1 MTGNLLRP
9 VSIGGVGLKNNL
21 ALAPMA
27 GITNAAFR
35 ILAAGGGAGLVVTE
49 MVSAESLKYG
59 NKRSFKMLELLP
71 GEHPAAIQVFGADPS
86 SMALAA
92 QAAERAG
99 ADIVDINAGCPV
111 KKVLRSGAGA
121 ALMKTPLLL
130 ADIVSRMVKSV
141 KVPVTVKFR
150 IGLAA
155 GENLGPLLARVC
167 EEAGAAAI
175 TLHGRPASQFHTGP
189 VDLEA
194 MAETAAAVK
203 IPVFGNGGV
212 ENAAGARAVLE
223 AGCSGVAVGRAAVFN
238 PAVFAEIAA
247 GLSGDKAEPVTSS
260 ARMKLFLRFLELN
273 AGIYGEEHG
282 LARARKLVGYWLKG
296 VPGAS
301 GARGAFM
308 RLKTLKEAEALLIQ
322 YIEQPGCP
330 RPQSGFRA
338 GPWPAA

>member
-1 MTGNLLRP
+1 MLRP
-9 VSIGGVGLKNNL
+9 LRVGALALRNNL

-35 ILAAGGGAGLVVTE
+35 ILAAEGGAGLVVTE

-59 NKRSFKMLELLP
+59 NKKSFRMLELAP
-71 GEHPAAIQVFGADPS
+71 GERPAAIQLFGADPA

-99 ADIVDINAGCPV
+99 ADIVDVNAGCPV
-111 KKVLRSGAGA
+111 RKVTRSGAGS
-121 ALMKTPLLL
+121 ALMGTPALLG
-130 ADIVSRMVKSV
+130 DIISRMVKSV

-150 IGLAA
+150 TGLSA
-155 GENLGPLLARVC
+155 GENLAPLLARVS

-189 VDLEA
+189 VDLDS
-194 MAETAAAVK
+194 MAAATAAVK

-212 ENAAGARAVLE
+212 GNALQAKAMLE
-223 AGCSGVAVGRAAVFN
+223 AGCAGVAVGRAAVYN
-238 PAVFAEIAA
+238 PAVFSEIAA
-247 GLSGDKAEPVTSS
+247 GLSGGEVRPPSDAV
-260 ARMKLFLRFLELN
+260 RVRLFLRYLELN

-296 VPGAS
+296 LPGAA
-301 GARGAFM
+301 GVRGAFM
-308 RLKTLKEAEALLIQ
+308 KLKTLKEAEELLIQ
-322 YIEQPGCP
+322 YTK
-330 RPQSGFRA
+330 
-338 GPWPAA
+338 

>member
-1 MTGNLLRP
+1 MKPDLSLHP
-9 VSIGGVGLKNNL
+9 VAIGPLALKNNL

-35 ILAAGGGAGLVVTE
+35 VLCAEGGAGLVVTE

-71 GEHPAAIQVFGADPS
+71 GEHPAAIQLFSADPAC
-86 SMALAA
+86 MALAA

-99 ADIVDINAGCPV
+99 ADAVDVNAGCPV
-111 KKVLRSGAGA
+111 RKVLRSGAGA

-130 ADIVSRMVKSV
+130 AGIISAMVKSV

-150 IGLAA
+150 VGLEA
-155 GENLGPLLARVC
+155 GENLGPGLARVC
-167 EEAGAAAI
+167 EEAGASAI
-175 TLHGRPASQFHTGP
+175 TLHGRPAAQHHSGP

-194 MAETAAAVK
+194 MAATAAAVK

-212 ENAAGARAVLE
+212 ENAEQAKAILA
-223 AGCSGVAVGRAAVFN
+223 AGCAGVGVGRAAVFN
-238 PAVFAEIAA
+238 PAVFSEIAA
-247 GLSGDKAEPVTSS
+247 GLGGAGVEAASQAF
-260 ARMKLFLRFLELN
+260 RIRLFLRFLELN

-296 VPGAS
+296 LPNAAS
-301 GARGAFM
+301 ARGAFM
-308 RLKTLKEAEALLIQ
+308 QLKTLKEARELLIQ
-322 YIEQPGCP
+322 YT
-330 RPQSGFRA
+330 R
-338 GPWPAA
+338 

>member
-1 MTGNLLRP
+1 VTHKFLRP
-9 VSIGGVGLKNNL
+9 LSIGGGSLKNNL

-35 ILAAGGGAGLVVTE
+35 ILAAEGGAGLVVTE
-49 MVSAESLKYG
+49 MVSAESIKYG
-59 NKRSFKMLELLP
+59 NKKSFKMLELLP
-71 GEHPAAIQVFGADPS
+71 GEHPAAIQVFGADPA

-92 QAAERAG
+92 RAAERAG

-111 KKVLRSGAGA
+111 KKVLRSGAGS

-130 ADIVSRMVKSV
+130 ADIIASMVKSV
-141 KVPVTVKFR
+141 KIPVTVKFR
-150 IGLAA
+150 IGLTV

-167 EEAGAAAI
+167 EEAGASAI

-189 VDLEA
+189 VNLQA

-212 ENAAGARAVLE
+212 EDAAGARAMLL
-223 AGCSGVAVGRAAVFN
+223 AGCTGVALGRSAVFN

-247 GLSGDKAEPVTSS
+247 GLSGELSAPVTSA
-260 ARMKLFLRFLELN
+260 ARMRLFLRFLELN

-296 VPGAS
+296 LPGAA

-308 RLKTLKEAEALLIQ
+308 QLKTLKEAEALLIQ
-322 YIEQPGCP
+322 YTEE
-330 RPQSGFRA
+330 S
-338 GPWPAA
+338 

>member
-1 MTGNLLRP
+1 MTVPLLRP
-9 VSIGGVGLKNNL
+9 LRIGGLELRNNL

-35 ILAAGGGAGLVVTE
+35 VLAAGGGAGLVVTE

-59 NKRSFKMLELLP
+59 NKRSFGMLELLP
-71 GEHPAAIQVFGADPS
+71 GERPAAIQLFGADPQ

-99 ADIVDINAGCPV
+99 ADMIDVNAGCPV
-111 KKVLRSGAGA
+111 KKVRRSGAGA
-121 ALMKTPLLL
+121 ELMRSPQLL

-150 IGLAA
+150 IGLEA
-155 GENLGPLLARVC
+155 GENLAPLLARVC
-167 EEAGAAAI
+167 EEAGASAL
-175 TLHGRPASQFHTGP
+175 TVHGRPAAQFHSGP
-189 VDLEA
+189 VDLGRVA
-194 MAETAAAVK
+194 AAAAAVK
-203 IPVFGNGGV
+203 VPVFGNGGV
-212 ENAAGARAVLE
+212 GNAAQARAMLE
-223 AGCSGVAVGRAAVFN
+223 AGCAGVAVGRAAVYN

-247 GLSGDKAEPVTSS
+247 GLSGESVPPPSDAD
-260 ARMKLFLRFLELN
+260 RIRLFLRYLELN

-296 VPGAS
+296 LPGAA

-308 RLKTLKEAEALLIQ
+308 SLKTLKEAEELLIQ
-322 YIEQPGCP
+322 YTREK
-330 RPQSGFRA
+330 
-338 GPWPAA
+338 

>member
-1 MTGNLLRP
+1 MTQKLLRP
-9 VSIGGVGLKNNL
+9 LSIGGARLANNL

-59 NKRSFKMLELLP
+59 NKRSFRMLELLP
-71 GEHPAAIQVFGADPS
+71 GEHPAAIQLFGAEPS

-121 ALMKTPLLL
+121 ALMGTPLLL
-130 ADIVSRMVKSV
+130 ADIVSRVVKSV

-150 IGLAA
+150 VGLRS
-155 GENLGPLLARVC
+155 GENLAPLLARVC

-189 VDLEA
+189 VDLAA
-194 MAETAAAVK
+194 MAAGAAAVK

-212 ENAAGARAVLE
+212 ENAAGAAAMLE

-238 PAVFAEIAA
+238 PAVFSEIAA
-247 GLSGDKAEPVTSS
+247 GLSGGGAAPVTT
-260 ARMKLFLRFLELN
+260 AVRMKLFLRFLELN

-282 LARARKLVGYWLKG
+282 MARARKLVGYWLKG
-296 VPGAS
+296 LPGAA
-301 GARGAFM
+301 GARGTFM

-322 YIEQPGCP
+322 YMK
-330 RPQSGFRA
+330 
-338 GPWPAA
+338 

>member
-1 MTGNLLRP
+1 MTNNFLRP
-9 VSIGGVGLKNNL
+9 LSIGGVSLKNNL

-35 ILAAGGGAGLVVTE
+35 ILAAEGGAGLVVTE

-59 NKRSFKMLELLP
+59 NKKSFKMLELLP
-71 GEHPAAIQVFGADPS
+71 GEHPAAIQVFGADPA

-111 KKVLRSGAGA
+111 KKVLRSGSGS
-121 ALMKTPLLL
+121 ALMKTPQLL

-150 IGLAA
+150 IGLTA

-167 EEAGAAAI
+167 EEAGASAI
-175 TLHGRPASQFHTGP
+175 TLHGRPASQVHSGP
-189 VDLEA
+189 VNLEA

-212 ENAAGARAVLE
+212 EDAAGARAMLE
-223 AGCSGVAVGRAAVFN
+223 AGCAGVAVGRAAVFN

-247 GLSGDKAEPVTSS
+247 GLSGGGAAPARGGAALTC

-296 VPGAS
+296 LPGAA

-308 RLKTLKEAEALLIQ
+308 SLKTLKEAEALLIQ
-322 YIEQPGCP
+322 YTKE
-330 RPQSGFRA
+330 S
-338 GPWPAA
+338 